1 MQIKENL
8 SLYFHSESD
17 LFQNEVTTTKKL
29 ESEQDLLKVTQK
41 NILQNSLKTG
51 SNALNFVNK
60 TQKKG

>member
-51 SNALNFVNK
+51 SNALN
-60 TQKKG
+60 